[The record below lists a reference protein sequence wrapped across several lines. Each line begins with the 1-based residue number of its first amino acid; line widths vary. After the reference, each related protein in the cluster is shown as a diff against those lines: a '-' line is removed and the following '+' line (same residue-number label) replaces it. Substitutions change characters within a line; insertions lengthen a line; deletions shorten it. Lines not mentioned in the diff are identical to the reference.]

1 MVELDNMK
9 AKLFD
14 RLTAYIIDV
23 IIISLITSIIF
34 TSIPTNNKEL
44 EKQLS
49 SLQDEVLSN
58 NITYEEFVDE
68 YQDLY
73 YKNKKDTMTQ
83 SAITLTITIAY
94 FVIFQ
99 YMNKGQTI
107 GKKILHLRVVDNNTE
122 KPLSIFKGLIRSLL
136 IWNILSG
143 TLGIVL
149 IYILNKESYITSYL
163 IISSIESIF
172 IFITAMFTLYRKDNR
187 GLHDII
193 INSKVIIEGK

>member
-1 MVELDNMK
+1 MK
-9 AKLFD
+9 AKFFD

-193 INSKVIIEGK
+193 INSKVIREGK

>member
-1 MVELDNMK
+1 MK
-9 AKLFD
+9 AKFFD

-193 INSKVIIEGK
+193 INSKVIKEGK

>member
-1 MVELDNMK
+1 MK
-9 AKLFD
+9 AKFFD

-58 NITYEEFVDE
+58 SITYEEFVDE

-163 IISSIESIF
+163 FISSIESIF

>member
-1 MVELDNMK
+1 MK
-9 AKLFD
+9 AKFFD

-136 IWNILSG
+136 IWNILSE

-163 IISSIESIF
+163 IISSLESIF

>member
-1 MVELDNMK
+1 MK
-9 AKLFD
+9 AKFYD

>member
-1 MVELDNMK
+1 MK
-9 AKLFD
+9 AKFFD

-122 KPLSIFKGLIRSLL
+122 KPLSIFKELIRSLL

-163 IISSIESIF
+163 IISSLESIF

-193 INSKVIIEGK
+193 INSKVIKEGK

>member
-1 MVELDNMK
+1 MK
-9 AKLFD
+9 AKFFD

-58 NITYEEFVDE
+58 NITYEEFIDE

-163 IISSIESIF
+163 IISSLESIF

-193 INSKVIIEGK
+193 INSKVIKEGK